1 MTKMAMKKTKP
12 IYMTIIVLGT
22 LLAFTLLY
30 LFIFG
35 INSDPFKKSFRDVDY
50 ITVKIVSI
58 GDNGDEENKQLV
70 LQNPEQVERLNQL
83 FKQYGYKKQL
93 TTRDQYSY
101 VIQDKDIV
109 NITFW
114 QAGNLLTD
122 CLVSGDKIVVNG
134 TVYNVNSEKAEQKLL
149 IGLVELIATF

>member
-1 MTKMAMKKTKP
+1 
-12 IYMTIIVLGT
+12 MTIIVLGT

-58 GDNGDEENKQLV
+58 EDNGDEENKQLV

>member
-1 MTKMAMKKTKP
+1 
-12 IYMTIIVLGT
+12 MTIIVLGT

-58 GDNGDEENKQLV
+58 GDKGDEENKQLV

>member
-1 MTKMAMKKTKP
+1 
-12 IYMTIIVLGT
+12 MTIIVLGT

-70 LQNPEQVERLNQL
+70 LQNPEQVERLN
-83 FKQYGYKKQL
+83 
-93 TTRDQYSY
+93 
-101 VIQDKDIV
+101 
-109 NITFW
+109 
-114 QAGNLLTD
+114 
-122 CLVSGDKIVVNG
+122 
-134 TVYNVNSEKAEQKLL
+134 
-149 IGLVELIATF
+149 

>member
-12 IYMTIIVLGT
+12 IYTIIIVFGT
-22 LLAFTLLY
+22 LFAFTLLY

-35 INSDPFKKSFRDVDY
+35 INSDPFKKSFRDVNY

-58 GDNGDEENKQLV
+58 GGNGDDENKQLI
-70 LQNPEQVERLNQL
+70 LQNPEEVERLHQL
-83 FKQYGYKKQL
+83 FKQYGYKEQL
-93 TTRDQYSY
+93 TARDHYSY
-101 VIQDKDIV
+101 VIHDRNII

-122 CLVSGDKIVVNG
+122 CLVSEDKIVVNG
-134 TVYNVNSEKAEQKLL
+134 TVYNVNSEKTEQNLL
-149 IGLVELIATF
+149 NGLVELFAAF

>member
-1 MTKMAMKKTKP
+1 
-12 IYMTIIVLGT
+12 MTIIVLGT

-83 FKQYGYKKQL
+83 FKQYGYKK
-93 TTRDQYSY
+93 TIDNKRSIFICYSRQRY
-101 VIQDKDIV
+101 RKYYILASWKFADR
-109 NITFW
+109 
-114 QAGNLLTD
+114 LL
-122 CLVSGDKIVVNG
+122 GIWG
-134 TVYNVNSEKAEQKLL
+134 
-149 IGLVELIATF
+149 

>member
-1 MTKMAMKKTKP
+1 MTKMAMKKTKL
-12 IYMTIIVLGT
+12 IYTSIIVLGT

-58 GDNGDEENKQLV
+58 GGNGDEENKQLI

-83 FKQYGYKKQL
+83 FKQYGYKEQL
-93 TTRDQYSY
+93 TTREQY
-101 VIQDKDIV
+101 
-109 NITFW
+109 
-114 QAGNLLTD
+114 
-122 CLVSGDKIVVNG
+122 
-134 TVYNVNSEKAEQKLL
+134 
-149 IGLVELIATF
+149 